1 MRRQEAQALLRCQCS
16 AEEAALR
23 LGPYSGVVAITDGAN
38 GSCIS
43 AMGNLKVRI
52 PSPLPAHL
60 KSLTSLNG
68 VEE

>member
-1 MRRQEAQALLRCQCS
+1 MTVSGIVEPKVVLCRQEAQALLRCQCT

-43 AMGNLKVRI
+43 AMGNLKV
-52 PSPLPAHL
+52 LPQL
-60 KSLTSLNG
+60 L
-68 VEE
+68 